1 MVEKIIINP
10 TRVRAYGNI
19 IGTKTSTS
27 YDTYNCDVTG
37 ITDTVNGEVVAVME
51 LEYDDTPRSITTLN
65 LLCSVEEECLVGET
79 IVLNCSVVDKVAGA
93 TITFYNGNTS
103 IGSSG
108 TNVHGVATLYYKM
121 LSAGEY
127 SFKATYNNINSS
139 TVSISC
145 SQQGSLINV
154 DDDQL

>member
-10 TRVRAYGNI
+10 SNVRGYGNI
-19 IGTKTSTS
+19 LGTKTSTY
-27 YDTYNCDVTG
+27 YDTYNAEVTG
-37 ITDTVNGEVVAVME
+37 ITDTVNGEVVSVME
-51 LEYDDTPRSITTLN
+51 VEYDDTPRSITTLN
-65 LLCSVEEECLVGET
+65 LLCSVEDECLVGET

-121 LSAGEY
+121 LDAGEY
-127 SFKATYNNINSS
+127 SFKAKYNNINSS

-154 DDDQL
+154 DDD

>member
-1 MVEKIIINP
+1 M
-10 TRVRAYGNI
+10 
-19 IGTKTSTS
+19 
-27 YDTYNCDVTG
+27 
-37 ITDTVNGEVVAVME
+37 
-51 LEYDDTPRSITTLN
+51 
-65 LLCSVEEECLVGET
+65 
-79 IVLNCSVVDKVAGA
+79 AGA

-121 LSAGEY
+121 LEAGEY

-154 DDDQL
+154 DDD

>member
-10 TRVRAYGNI
+10 TEIRAYGNI
-19 IGTKTSTS
+19 IGAKTSTD
-27 YDTYNCDVTG
+27 YDTYNST
-37 ITDTVNGEVVAVME
+37 ITQTTETVNGEDTIVME
-51 LEYDDTPRSITTLN
+51 IEYDDTPRSITTLN
-65 LLCSVEEECLVGET
+65 LLCSVEDECLVGET

-103 IGSSG
+103 IGSRG

-121 LSAGEY
+121 LEAGEY
-127 SFKATYNNINSS
+127 SFKATYNNIDSDE
-139 TVSISC
+139 VEISC

-154 DDDQL
+154 DDD

>member
-51 LEYDDTPRSITTLN
+51 VEYDDTPRSITTLN
-65 LLCSVEEECLVGET
+65 LIASVEEECLVGET

-121 LSAGEY
+121 LDAGEY
-127 SFKATYNNINSS
+127 SFKAKYNNINSS

-154 DDDQL
+154 DEE

>member
-10 TRVRAYGNI
+10 TEIRAYGNI
-19 IGTKTSTS
+19 IGAKTSTD
-27 YDTYNCDVTG
+27 YDTYNST
-37 ITDTVNGEVVAVME
+37 ITQTTETVNGEDTIVME
-51 LEYDDTPRSITTLN
+51 IEYDDTPRSITTLN
-65 LLCSVEEECLVGET
+65 LLCSVEDECLVGET

-121 LSAGEY
+121 LEAGEY
-127 SFKATYNNINSS
+127 SFKATYNNIDSEE
-139 TVSISC
+139 VEISC

-154 DDDQL
+154 DDEE

>member
-19 IGTKTSTS
+19 IGTKTSTN
-27 YDTYNCDVTG
+27 YDTYNCEITG
-37 ITDTVNGEVVAVME
+37 STDTVNGEVVPVMVV
-51 LEYDDTPRSITTLN
+51 EYDDTPRSITTLN
-65 LLCSVEEECLVGET
+65 LLASVEDECLVGET
-79 IVLNCSVVDKVAGA
+79 IVLNCSVVDKVAGE

-121 LSAGEY
+121 LTAGEY
-127 SFKATYNNINSS
+127 SFKATYNNINSN
-139 TVSISC
+139 TLSISC

-154 DDDQL
+154 DDD